1 MSTSIT
7 NFVASQPV
15 ATTTTAAAGT
25 AATSTA
31 AAGSTASTGT
41 AADLAS
47 GATDLSTSY
56 QTFLTLLT
64 TQLQNQDPSS
74 PMDPNQFTTELVQ
87 MTGVQQQ
94 LLSNQLLQQL
104 VSASP
109 SSGVSS
115 AVSLIGQQVTA
126 TSATANLANGSANW
140 TYTLP
145 TAAAAANVSISNST
159 GQVVYTGT
167 APSFAAGTNSFS
179 WNGQSSSGVQLPNGT
194 YTLSVAAQDASGG
207 TITPV
212 LSVSGTASSV
222 QQVNGTTMV
231 TVGSS
236 QVPVSAIT
244 NVGGS

>member
-1 MSTSIT
+1 MSSSIT
-7 NFVASQPV
+7 NYLANQSAYTAS
-15 ATTTTAAAGT
+15 TAASTNTST
-25 AATSTA
+25 AATSSSSTSS
-31 AAGSTASTGT
+31 STAS
-41 AADLAS
+41 DLAS
-47 GATDLSTSY
+47 GASSLSTSY

-109 SSGVSS
+109 SSGVSG
-115 AVSLIGQQVTA
+115 AVSLIGKQVTA
-126 TSATANLANGSANW
+126 TSATAALSNGQASW
-140 TYTLP
+140 TYSLP
-145 TAAAAANVSISNST
+145 VAASSATVSVANST

-167 APSFAAGTNSFS
+167 APSFAAGSSTFT
-179 WNGQSSSGVQLPNGT
+179 WNGQSSSGVQLPDGT
-194 YTLSVAAQDASGG
+194 YTLSVAATDSSGG
-207 TITPV
+207 AITPT

-222 QQVNGTTMV
+222 QSVNGTTMV